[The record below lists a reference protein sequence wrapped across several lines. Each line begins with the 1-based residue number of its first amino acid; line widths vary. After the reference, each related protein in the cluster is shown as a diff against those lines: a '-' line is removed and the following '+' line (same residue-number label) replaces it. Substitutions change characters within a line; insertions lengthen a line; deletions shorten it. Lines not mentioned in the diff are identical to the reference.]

1 MSELRELLLDELADI
16 LYAENLLLK
25 ALPKMAKAA
34 RSESLREAF
43 EEHLQQTETQVERLK
58 EVFDLFGKPAKAK
71 KCEAM
76 EGLVAEG
83 KTIMDEWKGS
93 PACDAALISAA
104 QKIEHYEIASYGC
117 LVTWADMLGNSEAY
131 DLLEQTLDEEENT
144 DERLT
149 ELAEEC
155 INEEALDSG
164 DDDQEEVAKP
174 KAASKAK
181 PKAGGTKAKSGG
193 SKGGK
198 KGRK

>member
-34 RSESLREAF
+34 QSESLREAF
-43 EEHLQQTETQVERLK
+43 EEHLQQTETQIERLK
-58 EVFDLFGKPAKAK
+58 QVFDLFGKPAKGK

-83 KTIMDEWKGS
+83 KSIMDEWKGS

-155 INEEALDSG
+155 INQEALDG
-164 DDDQEEVAKP
+164 GEEDDEEGSKP
-174 KAASKAK
+174 KIASKSK
-181 PKAGGTKAKSGG
+181 GKTGGAKSAP
-193 SKGGK
+193 SKGAK
-198 KGRK
+198 KGKR